1 MAGIRLAVGRAVVA
15 MVIAEFFTTISGLG
29 AVIINSAN
37 NFDTATM
44 FVPIII
50 LMVMAIGLN
59 GLIGLVERR
68 VAPWQAEIAGQAIG
82 EIIRRKRPDRREHR
96 APGVPKYSW

>member
-1 MAGIRLAVGRAVVA
+1 MSSSPRTAGSITREARARAREQARPLPGVTLAVVG

-50 LMVMAIGLN
+50 LMLMAIGLN
-59 GLIGLVERR
+59 WLIGFVERR
-68 VAPWQAEIAGQAIG
+68 MAPWQAEISG
-82 EIIRRKRPDRREHR
+82 RDRE
-96 APGVPKYSW
+96 

>member
-1 MAGIRLAVGRAVVA
+1 

-50 LMVMAIGLN
+50 LMVMAVGLN
-59 GLIGLVERR
+59 ALIGRFERI
-68 VAPWQAEIAGQAIG
+68 VAPWQEEIAGRDQN
-82 EIIRRKRPDRREHR
+82 
-96 APGVPKYSW
+96 